1 MEIDFMETIR
11 NSFKGYNHKDDPVSK
26 IELLKTLDNVVTHK
40 TFVNDDKLNVNTMSV
55 FQGKLMDNNDI
66 KINKN
71 DIVYK
76 NVPEYIRITTICCL
90 VCRQIIGRK
99 KSIFTV
105 EMYISEI
112 SYIGNEIFRRNFY
125 LAGTLYKTYYVEDIF
140 KIMTDAVPKWPNR
153 KNCIY
158 PSFDI
163 FPSEN
168 TKESSSPIP
177 NENNDDSIVDFI
189 NGEDKKKKKKKK
201 KNKIQ
206 PNVPV
211 TDSFDSNAA
220 SDFLRSRWIEAI

>member
-1 MEIDFMETIR
+1 
-11 NSFKGYNHKDDPVSK
+11 
-26 IELLKTLDNVVTHK
+26 
-40 TFVNDDKLNVNTMSV
+40 MSV

-112 SYIGNEIFRRNFY
+112 AYIGNEIFKKNFY

-177 NENNDDSIVDFI
+177 NDVSNDDSIVDFI
-189 NGEDKKKKKKKK
+189 NGDDKKKKKKKK

-206 PNVPV
+206 PTVPV